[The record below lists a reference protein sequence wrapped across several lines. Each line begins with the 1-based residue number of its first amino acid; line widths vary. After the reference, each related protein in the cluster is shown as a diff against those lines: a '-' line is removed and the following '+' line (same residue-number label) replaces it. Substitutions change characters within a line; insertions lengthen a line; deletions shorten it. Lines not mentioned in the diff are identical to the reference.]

1 MTTVLQLTDLH
12 VEPAGT
18 LAYGKA
24 DTASLVRSIR
34 PWLLRFAPKVD
45 LIVVTGDIAC
55 DGKPEAYEIVAQTLA
70 DLPVPVRVLPGN
82 HDRRSNLVRLFPDFV
97 EADAGKDA
105 VEFTIERDDALV
117 VGLDTLQPG
126 RHWGALSDAS
136 LARLEAALA
145 DGRPVLT
152 LMHHTPVHSGMG
164 KMDEPFGGN
173 RGRLKEILSRRPDV
187 RLATGHMHR
196 GLVTR
201 FGDTIVTTAPSVSL
215 PIEIH
220 IGPEGGDD
228 FLFETPGFALHHLM
242 PEGWVTYFGL
252 IPVRTDFAGPFPFHG
267 AVNPTDEE

>member
-1 MTTVLQLTDLH
+1 MTTVLQLSDLH
-12 VEPAGT
+12 VEPVGT

-24 DTASLVRSIR
+24 DTASHVRNIR
-34 PWLLRFAPKVD
+34 PWLQRFAPKVD
-45 LIVVTGDIAC
+45 LVVVTGDIAC
-55 DGKPEAYEIVAQTLA
+55 DGKPDAYEIVAETFA
-70 DLPVPVRVLPGN
+70 DLPVPVRMLPGN
-82 HDRRSNLVRLFPDFV
+82 HDRRSNLVRILPDFV
-97 EADAGKDA
+97 EPDAGKER
-105 VEFTIERDDALV
+105 VEFTMERDDALIL
-117 VGLDTLQPG
+117 GLDTLQPG
-126 RHWGALSDAS
+126 CHWGALSDAS
-136 LARLEAALA
+136 LSRLETALA

-164 KMDEPFGGN
+164 KMDEPFGN
-173 RGRLKEILSRRPDV
+173 RDRLKEILSRRPDV

-201 FGDTIVTTAPSVSL
+201 FGDTVVTTAPSVSL

-242 PEGWVTYFGL
+242 PEGWVTYFGQ

-267 AVNPTDEE
+267 AVNPTDD

>member
-126 RHWGALSDAS
+126 RNWGALSDAS

-164 KMDEPFGGN
+164 KMDEPFGN

>member
-1 MTTVLQLTDLH
+1 MTTVLQLSDLH
-12 VEPAGT
+12 VEPEGT

-24 DTASLVRSIR
+24 DTASHVKSIR
-34 PWLLRFAPKVD
+34 PWLQRFALKVD
-45 LIVVTGDIAC
+45 LIALTGDNAC
-55 DGKPEAYEIVAQTLA
+55 DGKPEAYEIVAETFA

-82 HDRRSNLVRLFPDFV
+82 HDRRSNLVRLLPDFV
-97 EADAGKDA
+97 EPDAGKES
-105 VEFTIERDDALV
+105 VEFTIDLGDALI

-126 RHWGALSDAS
+126 CHWGALSDAS
-136 LARLEAALA
+136 LSRLETALA

-164 KMDEPFGGN
+164 KMDEPFGN
-173 RGRLKEILSRRPDV
+173 RDRLKEILSRRPDV

-201 FGDTIVTTAPSVSL
+201 FGDTVVTTAPSVSL
-215 PIEIH
+215 PIEIR

-242 PEGWVTYFGL
+242 PEGWVTYVGQS
-252 IPVRTDFAGPFPFHG
+252 PVRTDCAGPVPFSG
-267 AVNPTDEE
+267 AVNPTDE